1 MLPVRLEIQAFG
13 PYVNK
18 QIIDFKQFREKRL
31 FLIEGET
38 GSGKTMLL
46 DAMTYAMYGKSSGG
60 QREDLESM
68 RSRFASDDIDT
79 IVEFTFQVKEK
90 LYCFKRRVQVYTKR
104 TKDKEKGIKIK
115 SDAGEF
121 INEVYQ
127 PFFENPTLRKIEE
140 KAEEIIGLSYTQFV
154 QVMVLPQGKFEQFLT
169 SKSEDKQEILNT
181 LFQMERWDKVN
192 EKLTECLQEKRNE
205 IEKLKQLCQGALKI
219 LEEETI
225 DDAKEHLIE
234 YRNEIKELTNVSE
247 SMHIEL
253 EQLQQS
259 LVEQIEYDRRKKE
272 ITQLKNEYTRQMQEY
287 ENMKKI
293 KQKVCRWKELQS
305 IYSIFVKLNDSDNRV
320 KQRNK
325 VYEDAVQQ
333 FEQVNV
339 KYTTLDNKKEEV
351 GQIEN
356 NIKIYEKELDV
367 IKEQLSLY
375 NQYQDVC
382 KKTIENREDLKKQ
395 KRIVD
400 ELEQQ
405 KIILSE
411 KQKEYSISKK
421 EYEDFLDEYESY
433 KETYKVY
440 EIAKQRYENK
450 KIILNEI
457 QDQQLVW
464 QLKKNEYIEK
474 EQKLESLKK
483 EHEELY
489 QCFLESSALQLAQ
502 ELKEG
507 EPCPVCGATHHPQLA
522 VLAKA
527 SVDLL
532 QLRKLKQRLDQFK
545 KEVESSQK
553 QLDKEKSILELKKHQ
568 KDDMEQQI
576 VELIHCEFCEDKFYK
591 IKKIYKDVLDTE
603 EKITNVSKK
612 IDKINKDKEINQ
624 IEFEQQ
630 NNVLYELKQKW
641 MLSKA
646 EEEHMLEKL
655 PNIEEQH
662 IQQLYINRKNEI
674 KKLEKICIQRKNEID
689 QISMQYTQVK
699 TKVQTMREE
708 LEKASKENE
717 LIQNEYSIKENELHT
732 SKEELERFP
741 SYEELSKK
749 EQEEQQYFI
758 HIDYLQNE
766 IQEKNKQIKDINTTN
781 IDELKK
787 QYDEKRNVAKRIET
801 KIIYI
806 QNKVDLYDKTVKR
819 IEQNIQKLNIEEP
832 KFLQIQHFV
841 KAMRGDNGIGIERYV
856 LGILLDHITMQANKL
871 LTYIHEGRY
880 QIYRND
886 DTTGRT
892 RKYGL
897 ELSIFDSY
905 SMEARNVVSLSG
917 GEKFLVSLAMSLA
930 LSMVVQARNGGV
942 HFDCLF
948 IDEGFGSLDEHSI
961 ADALAVLQTMT
972 HGKGMI
978 GIISHVEVLKE
989 NIEQGIKIVKSREG
1003 SNLYL
1008 R

>member
-18 QIIDFKQFREKRL
+18 QIIDFKQFEEKRL

-68 RSRFASDDIDT
+68 RSRFASEDIDT
-79 IVEFTFQVKEK
+79 IVEFTFRVKEK

-104 TKDKEKGIKIK
+104 TKDKGKGIKIK

-192 EKLTECLQEKRNE
+192 EKLTKGLQEKRNE
-205 IEKLKQLCQGALKI
+205 IEKLKQVCQGDLKI

-234 YRNEIKELTNVSE
+234 YRNEIKELTNISE

-272 ITQLKNEYTRQMQEY
+272 IIQLKNEYTRQMQKY

-305 IYSIFVKLNDSDNRV
+305 IYSVFVKLNDSNNRV

-339 KYTTLDNKKEEV
+339 KYTTLSNKKEEV
-351 GQIEN
+351 EQIEN
-356 NIKIYEKELDV
+356 NIKIYERELEV

-382 KKTIENREDLKKQ
+382 KKTTESKEKLEIQ

-400 ELEQQ
+400 ELEQH

-450 KIILNEI
+450 KVILNEI
-457 QDQQLVW
+457 QDQELICQLR
-464 QLKKNEYIEK
+464 KNEYLEK

-522 VLAKA
+522 VLEKA

-568 KDDMEQQI
+568 KDDIERQI
-576 VELIHCEFCEDKFYK
+576 VEFIHCEFCEDKFNK
-591 IKKIYKDVLDTE
+591 IKKIYNDVLDTE

-612 IDKINKDKEINQ
+612 IDKINNDKEINQ
-624 IEFEQQ
+624 IDFEQQ

-655 PNIEEQH
+655 PNIEERDS
-662 IQQLYINRKNEI
+662 QQLYINKKNEI
-674 KKLEKICIQRKNEID
+674 QKLEKMCMQRKNEVD

-758 HIDYLQNE
+758 HIEYLQNE
-766 IQEKNKQIKDINTTN
+766 IQEKNKQIKNNDTINV
-781 IDELKK
+781 DELKK
-787 QYDEKRNVAKRIET
+787 QYDEKRNIVKRIET

-806 QNKVDLYDKTVKR
+806 QNKIDLYDKTIKR
-819 IEQNIQKLNIEEP
+819 INKNIHNLNIEEP
-832 KFLQIQHFV
+832 KFLQMQHFV

-930 LSMVVQARNGGV
+930 LSMVVQARNGGIR
-942 HFDCLF
+942 FDCLF

-989 NIEQGIKIVKSREG
+989 NIEQGIKVVKSREG